1 MKIILQLFTGLAMT
15 LAAALAQA
23 QIYQSE
29 DAEGNP
35 VFSDTPTQGASKVD
49 LPDAN
54 ISDPVEEAPRESA
67 EPAPEAEEAPVEQAW
82 QAPDPDAGPDVII
95 IGDQTVPLERHDS
108 GDNPRRETSA
118 AEAPESGSAVPRHE
132 VGDRRH

>member
-1 MKIILQLFTGLAMT
+1 MKTTVQLFTGLAVT
-15 LAAALAQA
+15 LVVALAQA

-35 VFSDTPTQGASKVD
+35 VFSDTPSSGASEVE

-54 ISDPVEEAPRESA
+54 IAKPVEAAPSESV
-67 EPAPEAEEAPVEQAW
+67 EPGPAAEEAPAEQAW

-95 IGDQTVPLERHDS
+95 IGDQTVPLERYDS

-118 AEAPESGSAVPRHE
+118 AEAPESGSAVPRHQT
-132 VGDRRH
+132 GDRR